1 MSIERIPALLFA
13 WALVALCAASF
24 IRDVVAQQPHD
35 HTQAPA
41 QTQSQ
46 NASNQ
51 SALTL
56 EDLERMALANNP
68 TLAQAEAAVRA
79 AEGRRKQAGLWPNPI
94 VGYENEG
101 LAFNDL
107 VRQFRSG
114 HYFFA
119 EQNIITFG
127 KLGKNKNIA
136 AREKDQTEA
145 EAEAQRWRV
154 LNAVRMLYYEALGA
168 QRMVDL
174 RKQLLDLTRE
184 AVGISEELFNVGQ
197 ADRPDVLSTEVESQ
211 RAELDLMQA
220 ENELTRVWKVL
231 AAVVN
236 DPRLKASLKPARL
249 AGSIEAEAPMLNYED
264 MLAELLRDSPEIK
277 AAMAGVARA
286 KAVIARAKAEPKPDV
301 FVFGRFGY
309 SNDWAEF
316 FGSKTGWETNFGIG
330 LRAPVFDRNQGNVA
344 AAKADLVSAEKE
356 LQRVEL
362 ELRARLAEMFNFY
375 LTSLGVAARYRRE
388 ILPRAERAYELY
400 LSKFRQMAAAYPQ
413 ALISQRTLFQ
423 ARAEHVNA
431 LIDVWQ
437 HVTLLRGLLLTGGL
451 DAPRS
456 APSAGPGAGD
466 TGRIRPP
473 LVLPNE

>member
-1 MSIERIPALLFA
+1 MSIKRIPATLFT
-13 WALVALCAASF
+13 WALAALCAAIF
-24 IRDVVAQQPHD
+24 ACDVAAHQQRDHMQD
-35 HTQAPA
+35 PA
-41 QTQSQ
+41 QTKSHDT
-46 NASNQ
+46 SNQ
-51 SALTL
+51 AGRPALTL
-56 EDLERMALANNP
+56 EDLERMAMANNP

-101 LAFNDL
+101 LAFTDL
-107 VRQFRSG
+107 VRQFRAG

-119 EQNIITFG
+119 EQNIVTFG
-127 KLGKNKNIA
+127 KLSKNKNIA
-136 AREKDQTEA
+136 AREKDQTVA

-174 RKQLLDLTRE
+174 RRQLLDLTRE
-184 AVGISEELFNVGQ
+184 AVDISEELFNVGQ
-197 ADRPDVLSTEVESQ
+197 ADRPDVLSTEVEAQ

-220 ENELTRVWKVL
+220 ENNLTRVWKTL
-231 AAVVN
+231 AAVAG
-236 DPRLKASLKPARL
+236 DPRLKPVRL
-249 AGSIEAEAPMLNYED
+249 AGSIEAEAPMLNRED

-277 AAMAGVARA
+277 AAMAGVERA

-301 FVFGRFGY
+301 FVFGRIGY

-316 FGSKTGWETNFGIG
+316 FGGKTGWETEFGVG
-330 LRAPVFDRNQGNVA
+330 LRAPIFDRNQGNVA

-362 ELRARLAEMFNFY
+362 ELRARLADAFTLY
-375 LTSLGVAARYRRE
+375 LNSLGVAARYKRE

-400 LSKFRQMAAAYPQ
+400 LTKFRQMAAAYPQ
-413 ALISQRTLFQ
+413 ALIAQRTLFQ
-423 ARAEHVNA
+423 ARAEYVDT

-437 HVTLLRGLLLTGGL
+437 KVTLLRGLLLTGGL
-451 DAPRS
+451 DAPR
-456 APSAGPGAGD
+456 AGD
-466 TGRIRPP
+466 TGQVRSPTAPP
-473 LVLPNE
+473 ND